1 MLLEVL
7 EDHISLDPDLG
18 FSDSLSLELLEIKF
32 ELPRLDLF
40 INPILEVESLLSLSL
55 NPRLDLLLQLKVGLA
70 DSVSRECEHL
80 PLQLGHE
87 PIVNNF
93 HGMEPCLD
101 LQAIKRT
108 SEINE

>member
-1 MLLEVL
+1 
-7 EDHISLDPDLG
+7 
-18 FSDSLSLELLEIKF
+18 
-32 ELPRLDLF
+32 
-40 INPILEVESLLSLSL
+40 
-55 NPRLDLLLQLKVGLA
+55 LA